1 VGSNSPRMKVRFL
14 SVARGLIAALVFVV
28 AIGAGGAAFAQGVN
42 GGGGNG
48 GHAPPAAPPSA
59 PGPHGALPPP
69 LFGPDAGPATA
80 CDGGFALATPS
91 TTGAVGDA
99 VKALSKAT
107 QSYIRDCGCTSQAC
121 IADALDKYAAALAQA
136 APGLPPQLQNSA
148 DIVATAAR
156 RVRVARTKT
165 EAVKAL
171 HDAIAAIHKDI
182 TLVRAEDPD
191 NYQRQTRG
199 GDFIVETLSV
209 ATLSLESG
217 GGL

>member
-1 VGSNSPRMKVRFL
+1 VVGSNSLQTKTGVL
-14 SVARGLIAALVFVV
+14 SLARRVASAAIFAVAIAAC
-28 AIGAGGAAFAQGVN
+28 GPAFAQSE
-42 GGGGNG
+42 GGGGG
-48 GHAPPAAPPSA
+48 GGGGGAPAA
-59 PGPHGALPPP
+59 PGPHGGGPPA
-69 LFGPDAGPATA
+69 LFGPDTTPATA
-80 CDGGFALATPS
+80 CDGDFALAAPPVFGDT
-91 TTGAVGDA
+91 GDA

-107 QSYIRDCGCTSQAC
+107 QSYIRNCGCTSQAC
-121 IADALDKYAAALAQA
+121 IADALDKYAAALAQV
-136 APGLPPQLQNSA
+136 APNLPPQLQNSA
-148 DIVATAAR
+148 AIVATAAR
-156 RVRVARTKT
+156 RVRAARSKT

-209 ATLSLESG
+209 ATLSLETG

>member
-1 VGSNSPRMKVRFL
+1 MAAVAAAFPPR
-14 SVARGLIAALVFVV
+14 RGPTAADRAAL
-28 AIGAGGAAFAQGVN
+28 
-42 GGGGNG
+42 
-48 GHAPPAAPPSA
+48 
-59 PGPHGALPPP
+59 L
-69 LFGPDAGPATA
+69 GPDTTPATA
-80 CDGGFALATPS
+80 CDGGFALATPPVF
-91 TTGAVGDA
+91 GDAGDA

-121 IADALDKYAAALAQA
+121 IADALDEYAAALAQV

-148 DIVATAAR
+148 AIVATAAR

-209 ATLSLESG
+209 ATLSLETG